1 MNSMEFQH
9 ENALNLKKGRTLERA
24 KVSTDIENT
33 APICKTPAQMRA
45 FTRALLNVLR

>member
-24 KVSTDIENT
+24 KVSTDIENA
-33 APICKTPAQMRA
+33 APYAKRPRKWEHS
-45 FTRALLNVLR
+45 RGRS

>member
-24 KVSTDIENT
+24 KVSTDIENA
-33 APICKTPAQMRA
+33 APICKTPAQMGA
-45 FTRALLNVLR
+45 FTRAQLSVLC